1 MKSTALLLVVLM
13 SPTFGLSQHDHASGP
28 DAGKPVLTP
37 GLGNIHHKVSTANS
51 EAQSFFDQGLAFI
64 WAFNHDEAAR
74 SFKQAA
80 ELDPQLAMA
89 NWGVALAIG
98 PNYNMDVD
106 PERERSADQA
116 IQRARQL
123 ESGATAGERAYIEAL
138 SERFTSD
145 PKANLKALAVNYK
158 NAMGEVVKSFPDDL
172 DAATL
177 YAESMMDLRPWHLWN
192 ADGQPAEGTLEI
204 VRVLES
210 VLARDAKHIGAN
222 HFYIH
227 AVEASPHPE
236 RALQSAERLRTL
248 APAAGHLV
256 HMPAHIYMRTG
267 DYASAVA
274 SNQQGASA
282 DQSYIKSGG
291 GGMYALMYYSHNL
304 HFLAIAACME
314 GNYSEARR
322 AVDELDDNVRPHLRG
337 SPVADLFMAT
347 RPLVLVRFR
356 RWDEIL
362 KLPQTDKTGAP
373 FTDVFTHFAR
383 GMAYAA
389 TNRLS
394 DSRAERKVFLKAA
407 KALSPFVSWGFS
419 STQTLCEIAGD
430 MLSARIAVSERDTTT
445 AARLLTKAVELEDK
459 LAYDEP
465 PDWYV
470 PVRES
475 LGGVLYLNGKYA
487 EAEAVFRADLDRHP
501 RSGRSLYGLSQAL
514 RAQQKPTEAAEVET
528 QFDAAWKKADIKLT
542 MADL

>member
-1 MKSTALLLVVLM
+1 MKPTALLLVVLM
-13 SPTFGLSQHDHASGP
+13 SPTLGLSQHEHASGP
-28 DAGKPVLTP
+28 DAGKTVLTP
-37 GLGNIHHKVSTANS
+37 GLGNVHHKVSTANS
-51 EAQSFFDQGLAFI
+51 EAQAFFDQGLAFI

-80 ELDPQLAMA
+80 ELDPQLAVA

-106 PERERSADQA
+106 PERERSAYQA

-138 SERFTSD
+138 SARFTSD
-145 PKANLKALAVNYK
+145 PKANLKMLAVNYK
-158 NAMGEVVKSFPDDL
+158 NAMGDVVKSFPDDL

-192 ADGQPAEGTLEI
+192 DEGQPADGTLEI
-204 VRVLES
+204 IRVLES
-210 VLARDAKHIGAN
+210 VLARDANHIGAN

-248 APAAGHLV
+248 APSAGHLV

-314 GNYSEARR
+314 GNYSEASR
-322 AVDELDDNVRPHLRG
+322 AVDELDDNVQPHLRG

-362 KLPQTDKTGAP
+362 KLPQIDKSVAP

-389 TNRLS
+389 TNRLR
-394 DSRAERKVFLKAA
+394 DSRAERKAFLKAA
-407 KALSPFVSWGFS
+407 KALSPFVPWGFNS
-419 STQTLCEIAGD
+419 AQTLCQIAGD
-430 MLSARIAVSERDTTT
+430 VLSARIAVAERDTAA
-445 AARLLTKAVELEDK
+445 AARLLTTAVELEDK

-475 LGGVLYLNGKYA
+475 LGGVLYLNGKYS

-514 RAQQKPTEAAEVET
+514 RAQQKLAEAGDVEK
-528 QFDAAWKKADIKLT
+528 QFNAAWKNSDVKIT
-542 MADL
+542 MSDL

>member
-1 MKSTALLLVVLM
+1 
-13 SPTFGLSQHDHASGP
+13 
-28 DAGKPVLTP
+28 
-37 GLGNIHHKVSTANS
+37 
-51 EAQSFFDQGLAFI
+51 
-64 WAFNHDEAAR
+64 
-74 SFKQAA
+74 
-80 ELDPQLAMA
+80 
-89 NWGVALAIG
+89 
-98 PNYNMDVD
+98 
-106 PERERSADQA
+106 
-116 IQRARQL
+116 
-123 ESGATAGERAYIEAL
+123 
-138 SERFTSD
+138 
-145 PKANLKALAVNYK
+145 
-158 NAMGEVVKSFPDDL
+158 
-172 DAATL
+172 
-177 YAESMMDLRPWHLWN
+177 
-192 ADGQPAEGTLEI
+192 
-204 VRVLES
+204 
-210 VLARDAKHIGAN
+210 
-222 HFYIH
+222 
-227 AVEASPHPE
+227 
-236 RALQSAERLRTL
+236 
-248 APAAGHLV
+248 
-256 HMPAHIYMRTG
+256 
-267 DYASAVA
+267 
-274 SNQQGASA
+274 
-282 DQSYIKSGG
+282 
-291 GGMYALMYYSHNL
+291 
-304 HFLAIAACME
+304 ME

-419 STQTLCEIAGD
+419 SAQTLCEIAGD